1 MSASEAVARRL
12 RPRPAAPA
20 VADGTS
26 ILTAGV
32 HVTSPTHTQRFDVS
46 PSGRKGSGEGA
57 SAKQGRPGLWT
68 DEELD
73 ELRRLVGIHTNAQ
86 GRVSWVEVEKDWREL
101 NLSER
106 SRASLTTKWRGIK
119 NTAPTSETAD
129 DHQPV
134 QSQLAV
140 VTSAQSR
147 SFDIATPTD
156 APVVSD
162 SAVGN
167 NVFSQSPTITTTTAV
182 VTDNTV
188 AVEEIKSTFYKHLKI
203 SKKIGCKPNRRK
215 APRRVT
221 EKMVQPIIREVD
233 RLIELELDMENRGK
247 PTWDKLSIVVYA
259 GAMTV
264 SELVNRKFKEQIN
277 RSKEWFQNARKEV
290 HSLHVTIG
298 KATAELNRRK
308 KCRNIK
314 ISPLQASNIHLLER
328 RYNVTTYAEI
338 TSLVERLKV
347 RLRLLRSR
355 IKLREEDERRIR
367 IRKLPTKLALRG
379 IDTPSNTAPDV
390 NQIRKYWKGIVGME
404 KQFNSDEEHLVSWE
418 KSLVGRGEEDNLDER
433 LSPELWQEVTRKAKP
448 WKAHG
453 PDGLQSFWWKAFK
466 TAGAAL
472 YKLARFHLTTG
483 SSLPKDWLTVGRIV
497 LIHKAGSHDDPANY
511 RPIACLN
518 TCYKLLTSF
527 VTAYL
532 HQYVKERG
540 VLPEEQVALR
550 KGVWGCTHAL
560 ILDQTLIADA
570 LNQRQHPISVAW
582 IDYAKAFDSLPHSYI
597 KWLIS
602 ALQVPKPLGEFI
614 KKLINSWRIR
624 YEVRD
629 PQGKTHRSNYL
640 RVKSGVLQGDS
651 FSPLLFCIAMA
662 PISHAIN
669 SLKCGYKT
677 AFGKSKNMQIELS
690 HLFYMDDL
698 KLYGSSLESLTEM
711 VEMVDTVSTA
721 INMKMNT
728 KKCAVANFVPKRL
741 RDDDGVGSDQS
752 SESCLG
758 FPSLNSGEL
767 YKYLGIEQNLGTKE
781 SEAWDR
787 VKEKCCK
794 AVTQIWSSDLTFRQ
808 KVNSFN
814 TTVIPALSYIVS
826 NTIKGSGKFRS
837 VLERGEKLDKK
848 FRRMLVELKV
858 RYKASCVD
866 RLYLTTELGG
876 CGLKSVETSL
886 EEAVIYSWAYLC
898 TRTSLRNSLKLFVSM
913 AKRTK
918 RSVISDAEHV
928 MSKHKITAELEPDH
942 STVILDGTRFTDAR
956 LLARCVVEKMRLSN
970 NIRRRKVWEAKVL
983 AGRVLRS
990 TDNIA
995 LGESFLWI
1003 RDGKL
1008 SAVAVR
1014 NVIAAQEGCLITK
1027 SHPCCAGKF
1036 GNVSCRACGRSTE
1049 TIEHVLTGCSK
1060 WLPTL
1065 YIDRHDSVARSLHY
1079 RLCLRFQLAPQHYSQ
1094 RVESVKENDRVK
1106 LYWNQPVQTRAII
1119 RHNKPDIVIFEK
1131 ADKKAT
1137 IIEFAV
1143 SWFTGIGRQIEIKRN
1158 RYCVNGN
1165 YEDELNTPYPCGE
1178 NLFRE
1183 LQAEGWQVTFVPVV
1197 IGACGEVISGLS
1209 DQLRS
1214 CLGISQREAE
1224 DCIERME
1231 RSAAL
1236 GSSRI
1241 IKSHLAMAC

>member
-1 MSASEAVARRL
+1 M
-12 RPRPAAPA
+12 
-20 VADGTS
+20 
-26 ILTAGV
+26 
-32 HVTSPTHTQRFDVS
+32 TSPTHTQRFDKS

-68 DEELD
+68 DEELA
-73 ELRRLVGIHTNAQ
+73 ELRRLVGIYTDAQ
-86 GRVSWVEVEKDWREL
+86 GRISWVKVEKEWRDL

-106 SRASLTTKWRGIK
+106 SKASLCTKWRGIK
-119 NTAPTSETAD
+119 NLTPTSETGDEPA
-129 DHQPV
+129 
-134 QSQLAV
+134 QSQLTAV
-140 VTSAQSR
+140 PSAQSR
-147 SFDIATPTD
+147 SSDITMPTD
-156 APVVSD
+156 APVTSD
-162 SAVGN
+162 SALGD
-167 NVFSQSPTITTTTAV
+167 NVLSQPPIPPAV
-182 VTDNTV
+182 VADNTV
-188 AVEEIKSTFYKHLKI
+188 AAEEIKIIFSKHLKI
-203 SKKIGCKPNRRK
+203 ARKIGCKPNRRK

-221 EKMVQPIIREVD
+221 EKLVQPIIKEVD
-233 RLIELELDMENRGK
+233 RLIGLELDMENRGK

-264 SELVNRKFKEQIN
+264 SEMVNRKFKDQIN

-314 ISPLQASNIHLLER
+314 ISPLQASNIRLLEKS
-328 RYNVTTYAEI
+328 YNVTTYADI

-355 IKLREEDERRIR
+355 IKLREADERRIR
-367 IRKLPTKLALRG
+367 VRKMPIKMALRG
-379 IDTPSNTAPDV
+379 IDTPANTTTTPDV

-404 KQFNSDEEHLVSWE
+404 KQFNPTEKHLVSWE
-418 KSLVGRGEEDNLDER
+418 NSLAGRGEEDNLDER
-433 LSPELWQEVTRKAKP
+433 LSPELWQEVLSKAKP

-472 YKLARFHLTTG
+472 YKLARFHLTSGT
-483 SSLPKDWLTVGRIV
+483 SLPKGWLTVGRIV
-497 LIHKAGSHDDPANY
+497 LIHKAGSHDDPANF

-560 ILDQTLIADA
+560 ILDQTMIADA

-602 ALQVPKPLGEFI
+602 ALRVPKPLGKFI
-614 KKLINSWRIR
+614 KQLINSWRIR

-698 KLYGSSLESLTEM
+698 KLYGSSLESLTKM

-741 RDDDGVGSDQS
+741 REDNEDVESDQS
-752 SESCLG
+752 SERCLG

-787 VKEKCCK
+787 VEEKCCK
-794 AVTQIWSSDLTFRQ
+794 SVTQIWSSDLTFRQ

-814 TTVIPALSYIVS
+814 TTVIPALSYIVA

-848 FRRMLVELKV
+848 FRKMLVELKA

-866 RLYLTTELGG
+866 RLYLATELGG
-876 CGLKSVETSL
+876 CGLKSVENSL

-898 TRTSLRNSLKLFVSM
+898 TRASLITSLNLFVSM
-913 AKRTK
+913 AKRAK
-918 RSVISDAEHV
+918 RSLISDAEHV
-928 MSKHKITAELEPDH
+928 MRKYKITTELEPNH

-956 LLARCVVEKMRLSN
+956 LLARCVVEKIRLSN
-970 NIRRRKVWEAKVL
+970 NTERRRSWEEKVL

-990 TDNIA
+990 ADNIM
-995 LGESFLWI
+995 LGESFLWL

-1008 SAVAVR
+1008 SAIAVR

-1027 SHPCCAGKF
+1027 SHPSCGGKF
-1036 GNVSCRACGRSTE
+1036 GNVSCRACSRSTE
-1049 TIEHVLTGCSK
+1049 TIEHVLAGCSK

-1079 RLCLRFQLAPQHYSQ
+1079 RICLRFQLAPQHYSQ
-1094 RVESVKENDRVK
+1094 RVEPVKENDLVK
-1106 LYWNQPVQTRAII
+1106 LYWNQPVQTRSII
-1119 RHNKPDIVIFEK
+1119 RHNKPDIVVFDKAAKTATIFE
-1131 ADKKAT
+1131 
-1137 IIEFAV
+1137 IAV
-1143 SWFTGIGRQIEIKRN
+1143 SWFSGMGRQIEIKRN

-1165 YEDELNTPYPCGE
+1165 YEDELNTPYPFGE

-1183 LQAEGWQVTFVPVV
+1183 LQAEGWQVIFVPVV
-1197 IGACGEVISGLS
+1197 IGTCGEVITGLR
-1209 DQLRS
+1209 DQLKA

-1241 IKSHLAMAC
+1241 IKSHLALAC